1 MSEERKHYRQLY
13 VQVSA
18 GEVYAF
24 IPGNIMEIF
33 VKKGQ
38 KVKKGDALL
47 SLHAM
52 KMDNNICANVD
63 GKIEKI
69 NVKKGQAVSK
79 NDVLIN
85 IIPDA
90 AE

>member
-1 MSEERKHYRQLY
+1 MSEDKKQYRQLY
-13 VQVSA
+13 VQVPA

-24 IPGNIMEIF
+24 IPGTVIDIF
-33 VKKGQ
+33 VKKGD
-38 KVKKGDALL
+38 KVKKGQPLL

-52 KMDNNICANVD
+52 KMDNNICANID
-63 GKIEKI
+63 GIVESI
-69 NVKKGQAVSK
+69 NVKKKQTVSK

-85 IIPDA
+85 IIPL

>member
-1 MSEERKHYRQLY
+1 MSEYKKQYRQLY
-13 VQVSA
+13 VQVPA

-24 IPGNIMEIF
+24 IPGTVIDIF
-33 VKKGQ
+33 VKKGD
-38 KVKKGDALL
+38 KVKKGQPLL

-52 KMDNNICANVD
+52 KMDNNICANID
-63 GKIEKI
+63 GIVESI
-69 NVKKGQAVSK
+69 NVKKKQTVSK

-85 IIPDA
+85 IIPL

>member
-13 VQVSA
+13 VQVA
-18 GEVYAF
+18 PGEVYAF
-24 IPGNIMEIF
+24 IPGNIMDIF

-52 KMDNNICANVD
+52 KMDNNICANID
-63 GKIEKI
+63 GKIENI

-85 IIPDA
+85 IIPDNI
-90 AE
+90 